1 MQKNV
6 AKGIMTAFNRVGT
19 VFAGADEGVQTQIA
33 RNEWG

>member
-19 VFAGADEGVQTQIA
+19 VFAGADEGVQTD
-33 RNEWG
+33 RKK